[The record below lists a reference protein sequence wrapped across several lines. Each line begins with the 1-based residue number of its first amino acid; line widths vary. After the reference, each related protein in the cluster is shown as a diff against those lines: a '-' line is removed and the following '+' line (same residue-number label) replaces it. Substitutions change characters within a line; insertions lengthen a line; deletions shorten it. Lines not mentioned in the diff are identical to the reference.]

1 MKFYAPYKT
10 FRVKVGGR
18 VLLFPNG
25 VRNVEESNLKEI
37 AAIKS
42 IPIELGEIRD
52 REGNVVNEPQ
62 EVKLKDLT
70 VRELLATAEAHG
82 FDLGKARKKADIV
95 TALTECFEA
104 QAAAENDQTEP
115 G

>member
-10 FRVKVGGR
+10 FRVKIGGR

-25 VRNVEESNLKEI
+25 VRNVEESNLEEI

-42 IPIELGEIRD
+42 IPIKLGEIRD
-52 REGNVVNEPQ
+52 LSGEVVNRPPRPAGKPKIKPAAKPAATSAKPNSNAKA
-62 EVKLKDLT
+62 EVK
-70 VRELLATAEAHG
+70 AEA
-82 FDLGKARKKADIV
+82 
-95 TALTECFEA
+95 
-104 QAAAENDQTEP
+104 QTEP